1 MINGIII
8 EHEWHSSEQNC
19 YLLLT
24 RKEYPKR
31 RSICM
36 PKNFTYTDA
45 GVNREQR
52 AESKKALKKLQET
65 YKHSHYGPVMRLPY
79 GNIFPINKNI
89 YLDLVIE
96 GVGTK
101 VLVAQLA
108 GKYDTVGV
116 DAVAMAVNDVIRSGA
131 TPLAIADNIHA
142 QTSDPALVKDWL
154 EGIARGAA
162 EAACPVT
169 GGEIG
174 DVAEII
180 KSIAEGEGFDM
191 VVAAIGQVAK
201 PKIITGK
208 SIKPDDPII
217 GLRSSGLHSN
227 GITLARKILLKQWG
241 GKYEADAVPDGLDRE
256 VVQEALEPTKI
267 YVKPLLKVAETV
279 KIKAAVHITGDAYLK
294 FNNLARFSP
303 GIGFEFNNFKP
314 QPIFGLIQKTA
325 LKLGLT
331 VTDEEM
337 FKTFNMGWGFA
348 IIVDKADTD
357 KAVTALEKTG
367 AEPEQIGK
375 VTGKQKIEIH
385 HKNKKII
392 LA

>member
-1 MINGIII
+1 
-8 EHEWHSSEQNC
+8 
-19 YLLLT
+19 
-24 RKEYPKR
+24 
-31 RSICM
+31 M

-52 AESKKALKKLQET
+52 HESKKHLRTLEET
-65 YKHSHYGPVMRLPY
+65 YKHSSYGAVMCLPY
-79 GNIFPINKNI
+79 GNIFPVSQNA

-108 GKYDTVGV
+108 EKYDTIGV

-131 TPLAIADNIHA
+131 KPLAIADNIHA
-142 QTSDPALVKDWL
+142 QASDPQLVKAWL
-154 EGIARGAA
+154 EGVAKGAA
-162 EAACPVT
+162 QAGCPVT

-180 KSIAEGEGFDM
+180 KGTAKGKGFDM
-191 VVAAIGQVAK
+191 IVAAIGQVAK

-208 SIKPDDPII
+208 NIKPDDPII

-241 GKYEADAVPDGLDRE
+241 GKHEPHDTPDTLGRE
-256 VVQEALEPTKI
+256 IISEMLEPTRI
-267 YVKPLLKVAETV
+267 YVKPILKAAETAR
-279 KIKAAVHITGDAYLK
+279 IKAAVHITGDGYLK
-294 FNNLARFSP
+294 FNNLTRFSP

-314 QPIFGLIQKTA
+314 QPIFSLIQKTA
-325 LKLGLT
+325 LGLGYT
-331 VTDEEM
+331 ITDEEM
-337 FKTFNMGWGFA
+337 FRTFNMGWGFA
-348 IIVDKADTD
+348 VIVDKTDTEN
-357 KAVTALEKTG
+357 AISVLEKAG
-367 AEPEQIGK
+367 AQPELIGK

-385 HKNKKII
+385 CKSRKII